1 MISNLLSNPIIAI
14 VLLIGLLVFV
24 HELGHYLVGKLCGVG
39 VEVFSIGFGP
49 PLLKWTRNHTVY
61 QLAAVPLGG
70 YVKFAG
76 ALPNE
81 PVEEVHKGKEMYRAR
96 KLKRAAIIVA
106 GPVANFL
113 LAYCIYVVLGIAG
126 LEYAPARIGTVLP
139 NSAADLAG
147 LRSGDEIV
155 SISVADT
162 DAANGDN
169 VGDEWQ
175 ISKWDEMR
183 AIISR
188 SPDAVLTLT
197 VRRDQQLLELQ
208 LLPKNKEGVGRAGVG
223 LDFERAIVA
232 VGEGSPAWLAGMR
245 SGDEVVAIELAGQQ
259 QAITD
264 FSQLARW
271 FDAPILDAAA
281 DVRVHYL
288 RQGKEYIA
296 DLQDVQSKE
305 KAFADLGFASSLL
318 TIASVRAP
326 ALGVLEPQDQLFAV
340 DGQPVEN
347 IYQLTELFQN
357 QRQPEIEV
365 EVFRAGKRLTL
376 QVELEAH
383 EVQRVEGA
391 VTLYLLPVDY
401 VGKLQRP
408 RFLLEKYGLLGA
420 LGFGLR
426 ELWNN
431 SGQVVGALVGLF
443 TGSVPL
449 QALGGPI
456 LIAKVAGDSAKAGW
470 KMYLLTMAIISINL
484 GIINL
489 FPIPVLDGGQLVLV
503 GMEAIKRRRLQMTTI
518 ENFQRLGFVMVL
530 CLVVLATYNDLS
542 RFWRSFLQGIAGYF
556 E

>member
-1 MISNLLSNPIIAI
+1 MISNLLSNPVIAI

-49 PLLKWTRNHTVY
+49 PLLKWTRNHTDY

-106 GPVANFL
+106 GPAANFL
-113 LAYCIYVVLGIAG
+113 LAYCIYVVLGVAG
-126 LEYAPARIGTVLP
+126 LEYAPAQIGTVLP

-155 SISVADT
+155 SLSIADT
-162 DAANGDN
+162 GVASDDN
-169 VGDEWQ
+169 VGDTWQ
-175 ISKWDEMR
+175 INKWEEMR

-197 VRRDQQLLELQ
+197 VRRGQQLLELQ
-208 LLPKNKEGVGRAGVG
+208 LSPKNKNGVGIAGVG
-223 LDFERAIVA
+223 LNFERAIVA
-232 VGEGSPAWLAGMR
+232 VGEGSSAWLAGMR
-245 SGDEVVAIELAGQQ
+245 SGDEVVAIEHAGQR

-264 FSQLARW
+264 FSQLVLW
-271 FDAPILDAAA
+271 FDTSILDAAA

-288 RQGKEYIA
+288 RQGEEEYVA
-296 DLQDVQSKE
+296 DLQDVRG

-347 IYQLTELFQN
+347 IYHLTDLFQD

-401 VGKLQRP
+401 VGKLQQP
-408 RFLLEKYGLLGA
+408 RFLLEEYGLLGA

-484 GIINL
+484 GVINL